1 MTINLERVLARL
13 EEVYACGAQSDG
25 THTRLAFTEEDIA
38 GRERFCGYAARLG
51 LTPRLDPAGNLIIR
65 LEGRGSG
72 LPAIAAGSHL
82 DTVPDGGKYDG
93 VLGCV
98 GALEVLEVLL
108 ESGTALEHPFEVIV
122 FADEEGMRFGKG
134 LLGSSAMCGAEVSSF
149 LPEDLDA
156 QGCRRDEVL
165 EWFGVR
171 MEHIHLAARPAE
183 ELHCFLEV
191 HAEQGG
197 ALEKLG
203 KEIGVVTTIAG
214 VRRLEITVQGAAN
227 HSGSTMMADRQDA
240 LVAASAFISA
250 VPATVARFGQA
261 YSVATVGYLAVTPNT
276 MNVIPGRC
284 VFTLEIRDQS
294 AETLRLLE
302 AELLQELER
311 VCAAGGVT
319 CSVRPISAYPPT
331 PMHPAIQREIEAA
344 CLQAGARYERLPSGA
359 FHDALFMARA
369 FPTGMIFV
377 PSVGGISHSPQE
389 FSRPEDIR
397 RGLELLLDTVLRL
410 DRLPL

>member
-13 EEVYACGAQSDG
+13 EELYACGAQSDG
-25 THTRLAFTEEDIA
+25 THTRLAFTKEDIA
-38 GRERFCGYAARLG
+38 GRERFCGYAARWG

-65 LEGRGSG
+65 LEGRGGG

-98 GALEVLEVLL
+98 GALEVLELLL
-108 ESGTALEHPFEVIV
+108 ESGAALEHPFEVIV

-134 LLGSSAMCGAEVSSF
+134 LLGSSAMCGADVSSF

-156 QGCRRDEVL
+156 QGRRRDEVL
-165 EWFGVR
+165 ERFGVR
-171 MEHIHLAARPAE
+171 MEHIPQAARPTGA
-183 ELHCFLEV
+183 LHCFLEV

-197 ALEKLG
+197 TLEKLG
-203 KEIGVVTTIAG
+203 KEIGIVTTIAG
-214 VRRLEITVQGAAN
+214 VRRLELTVQGTAN

-250 VPATVARFGQA
+250 VPELVARFGQA
-261 YSVATVGYLAVTPNT
+261 YSVATVGYLSVTPNT

-311 VCAAGGVT
+311 VCAAGGAT
-319 CSVRPISAYPPT
+319 CSARPISAYPPT
-331 PMHPAIQREIEAA
+331 PMHPAVQREIEAA
-344 CLQAGARYERLPSGA
+344 CLQAGVRYERLPSGA

-377 PSVGGISHSPQE
+377 PSVGGISHSPRE